1 MMEKAKIVGLHKGV
15 DEPMVGT
22 QSDLRLGV
30 AQRGRDGQVQK
41 WKSEKYPRVRKLCA
55 KAPVCLAPWKI

>member
-1 MMEKAKIVGLHKGV
+1 MMEKANNVGLHKGG
-15 DEPMVGT
+15 DELMVGT

-41 WKSEKYPRVRKLCA
+41 WESEKYPRVRKLCA
-55 KAPVCLAPWKI
+55 KAPGCLAPWRI